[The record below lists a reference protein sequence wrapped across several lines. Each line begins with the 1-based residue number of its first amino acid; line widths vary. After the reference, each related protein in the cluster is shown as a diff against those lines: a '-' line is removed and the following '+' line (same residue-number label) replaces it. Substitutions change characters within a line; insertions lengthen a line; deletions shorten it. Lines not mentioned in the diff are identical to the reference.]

1 MITNYEIARKLYS
14 NAQTAYIKADVE
26 NSSPVDLVIKLYD
39 GAITYLSSAIRDING
54 GKINNNNY
62 IRKGIA
68 IIDELLQSLNIKEGG
83 EIASSLQDL
92 YLYMLIELTKAN
104 MSSDAAR
111 IEHALKIL
119 INLKEGWTQIREG
132 EFRRNAHSINTLTLQ
147 A

>member
-14 NAQTAYIKADVE
+14 NAHSAYIKADVE

-39 GAITYLSSAIRDING
+39 GAITYLSTAIRDING
-54 GKINNNNY
+54 NKKTNS

-68 IIDELLQSLNIKEGG
+68 IIDELLQCLNTKEGG
-83 EIASSLQDL
+83 DVASSLQDL

-104 MSSDAAR
+104 IANDIVR
-111 IEHALKIL
+111 IEHILKIL
-119 INLKEGWTQIREG
+119 INLKDGWQQIKDG
-132 EFRRNAHSINTLTLQ
+132 EFRRKAHGVNGLMVQ